1 MAADKVGKPEVFEQ
15 ALRKL
20 LQVVPDTRKQTMP
33 WATAFSNVIYI
44 SRKDEAGR
52 KSLSN

>member
-20 LQVVPDTRKQTMP
+20 LQVVPDHAQANNAL
-33 WATAFSNVIYI
+33 ATAFSNVIYI
-44 SRKDEAGR
+44 SRKE
-52 KSLSN
+52 